1 MLDIE
6 IRKFYDSV
14 KATEWPTID
23 SAADFFNLPAWIQ
36 EECYTIY
43 RFQER
48 LNQIVDIN
56 HWVNITSDGFVYK
69 DLVFLPI
76 PKCACIYYTTIF
88 TQLGWQK
95 VSLQDIDI
103 KSMKLFG
110 AVMHP
115 FTRFLKGITE
125 WVLRS
130 YSNNLVMSLENPWHI
145 VNLQT
150 NWDKLFSDL
159 DSPPLKNLIKS
170 VNVGDAHSMPYST
183 MFGDLVNIV
192 HWIPM
197 DTMSDNDVKI
207 NMMKFFKLNG
217 HNIELPLND
226 ARIHQSSTRQ
236 LELFKKIKYEFTENH
251 TQNFHFYKL
260 FGPDLN
266 LYYNLLKQYSKN

>member
-6 IRKFYDSV
+6 IRRFYDSV

-43 RFQER
+43 GFQER

-76 PKCACIYYTTIF
+76 PKCACVYYTTIF

-95 VSLQDIDI
+95 VRLQDIDT

-110 AVMHP
+110 VVIHP

-125 WVLRS
+125 WLIRS

-170 VNVGDAHSMPYST
+170 VNVGDTHSMPYST

-192 HWIPM
+192 HWIPIDAM
-197 DTMSDNDVKI
+197 TDDDVKI
-207 NMMKFFKLNG
+207 NMMEFFKLNG
-217 HNIELPLND
+217 HNINLPLND
-226 ARIHQSSTRQ
+226 TRIHQSSPRQ
-236 LELFKKIKYEFTENH
+236 HELFDKIKHNITENS

-260 FGPDLN
+260 FSPDLN